1 MFGVS
6 CSLFQLYTLEFKV
19 STLSIHDLHTYDLG
33 MSGMKEF
40 GALIKRAREQR
51 GLTQAELGAR
61 IGYTHSF
68 VVRLERGQMTNPPTP
83 QTMRDLERELGVS
96 RREMLEAAGYLDD
109 DVEHDEAGLE
119 EFHARLDP
127 LLVGL
132 DEYDLDAVLDAA
144 TAMANASRR
153 RRERTHGS
161 PQPVDASG
169 SSQ

>member
-61 IGYTHSF
+61 IGYAHSF

-109 DVEHDEAGLE
+109 DDVEQDETGLE
-119 EFHARLDP
+119 EIHARLDRY
-127 LLVGL
+127 LIDLVG
-132 DEYDLDAVLDAA
+132 EDAA
-144 TAMANASRR
+144 IA
-153 RRERTHGS
+153 HL
-161 PQPVDASG
+161 
-169 SSQ
+169 